1 MDFNGAIGAGHGFHG
16 SSGVLVPVSAFCP
29 PLCKDEQ
36 KSITTG
42 SRTCCYKIYVLAFQ
56 AIGLLIF
63 VHYNV

>member
-1 MDFNGAIGAGHGFHG
+1 
-16 SSGVLVPVSAFCP
+16 VSDFCP

-36 KSITTG
+36 KGITTG